1 LPGRCFASVT
11 AEFQIISLLHC
22 FGLAAQGLFL
32 DSFSFSFGV
41 PEWIQRM
48 ARKFS
53 KSSQSKKSAPKKA
66 VRPVVSKPK
75 PLSKATSKKG
85 GKTVVK
91 KAPSKPL
98 PKAASKASAKA
109 DFSKSPFNAS
119 LKPAEKIH
127 FLREMLRIRRFEQQ
141 ALKYYNQGIMGGFL
155 HLYIGQESV
164 AVGTASLMNGKDEI
178 ITAYRDHGH
187 ALAVGMGMNEC
198 MAELF
203 GKGTGCSKGKGGS
216 MHFFAP
222 DKHYWGG
229 HGIVAGQTPL
239 GLGLAFAL
247 KYKGIKG
254 CAVAFLGD
262 GAVNQGVYSECLNIA
277 ALWDL
282 PIVFVIE
289 NNGYSMGTSLE
300 RSSALRHSLASRA
313 EGFDVDWA
321 LCGGFD
327 LYELRAGLGAA
338 MERARNESKPMVLE
352 VSTYRYYG
360 HSVADANAKKYRS
373 SEEIEL
379 YKAKHDPITL
389 WQNQLLSEKVITQ
402 AGIDKIDAEAKAE
415 AAAAAEFGIASPW
428 PTEESIFEDIYHE
441 VDHQTEAGQTGRH
454 FFSE

>member
-1 LPGRCFASVT
+1 
-11 AEFQIISLLHC
+11 
-22 FGLAAQGLFL
+22 
-32 DSFSFSFGV
+32 
-41 PEWIQRM
+41 M
-48 ARKFS
+48 ARTLSLPS
-53 KSSQSKKSAPKKA
+53 KPKQSASPSKKKAARPVVTKKVTKAPAKASKPVKREVLKKAPVKKAAPKKA
-66 VRPVVSKPK
+66 VIPRKPA
-75 PLSKATSKKG
+75 PISKAPA
-85 GKTVVK
+85 
-91 KAPSKPL
+91 KAA
-98 PKAASKASAKA
+98 KAVAKLAAPASKALT
-109 DFSKSPFNAS
+109 DWSKDPFNAK
-119 LKPAEKIH
+119 LKPAEKVS

-141 ALKYYNQGIMGGFL
+141 ALKHYNNGAMGGFL

-164 AVGTASLMNGKDEI
+164 AVGTASLMNGQDEI

-229 HGIVAGQTPL
+229 HGIVGGQAPL
-239 GLGLAFAL
+239 GMGLAFAL

-262 GAVNQGVYSECLNIA
+262 GAVNQGVFSECLNMA
-277 ALWDL
+277 ALFEL

-300 RSSALRHSLASRA
+300 RSSAIRHSLASRA
-313 EGFDVDWA
+313 EGFDVDWS

-327 LYELRAGLGAA
+327 LYELRANLGAV
-338 MERARNESKPMVLE
+338 MEKARTKFRPHVLE

-373 SEEIEL
+373 PEEIER
-379 YKAKHDPITL
+379 YKTEFDPITL
-389 WQNQLLSEKVITQ
+389 WEKRLLKEKVITE
-402 AGIDKIDAEAKAE
+402 AGIEKINAEAKAE
-415 AAAAAEFGIASPW
+415 AATAAEFAISSPW
-428 PTEESIFEDIYHE
+428 PSEESIFEDIYHE

>member
-1 LPGRCFASVT
+1 
-11 AEFQIISLLHC
+11 
-22 FGLAAQGLFL
+22 
-32 DSFSFSFGV
+32 
-41 PEWIQRM
+41 M
-48 ARKFS
+48 ARTLSLPS
-53 KSSQSKKSAPKKA
+53 KSKKTAAKKVARPVAPKAAAKKVPIKASKPAKKAPVKA
-66 VRPVVSKPK
+66 VVAKKPA
-75 PLSKATSKKG
+75 PLSKAG
-85 GKTVVK
+85 
-91 KAPSKPL
+91 KAPKPAKVT
-98 PKAASKASAKA
+98 KAVTKPVASASKTTT
-109 DFSKSPFNAS
+109 DWSKDPINAR
-119 LKPAEKIH
+119 LKPAEKVG

-141 ALKYYNQGIMGGFL
+141 ALKHYNNGAMGGFL

-164 AVGTASLMNGKDEI
+164 AVGTASLMNGNDEI

-187 ALAVGMGMNEC
+187 ALAVGMEMNPC

-229 HGIVAGQTPL
+229 HGIVGGQAPL
-239 GLGLAFAL
+239 GMGLAFAL

-262 GAVNQGVYSECLNIA
+262 GAVNQGVFSECLNMA
-277 ALWDL
+277 ALFEL
-282 PIVFVIE
+282 PVVFVIE

-300 RSSALRHSLASRA
+300 RSSAIRHSLASRA
-313 EGFDVDWA
+313 EGFDVDWS

-327 LYELRAGLGAA
+327 LYELRANLGAV
-338 MERARNESKPMVLE
+338 MEKARTKFRPHVLE

-373 SEEIEL
+373 PEEIER
-379 YKAKHDPITL
+379 YKTEFDPITL
-389 WQNQLLSEKVITQ
+389 WEKQLLKEKVITE
-402 AGIDKIDAEAKAE
+402 AGIEKINAEAKAE
-415 AAAAAEFGIASPW
+415 AAAAAEFAIASPW
-428 PTEESIFEDIYHE
+428 PSEESIFEDIYHE